1 MFPVNSSLHHGVSLL
16 SVGFHRSGSPP
27 SPILRRRYAILRRT
41 PVAYGFVFR
50 LPRFPPS
57 FRALACA
64 LPVGPEAVP
73 RGQGHFA
80 AGIPHSGSSCA
91 DNAGLLRFPA
101 GPSHTYAVLQD
112 PGRIEMSSPLA
123 ATPILPPH
131 PTQRRLRQ
139 AHDFVANARPQ
150 CLLSMLHEQRYRRPC
165 KTGFRLAGSPLPGG
179 SRTL

>member
-1 MFPVNSSLHHGVSLL
+1 MFPVNSSLSWRL
-16 SVGFHRSGSPP
+16 P
-27 SPILRRRYAILRRT
+27 SLRRV
-41 PVAYGFVFR
+41 PSV
-50 LPRFPPS
+50 RFPAFADTTETLRHPALHTGRLWFRCPAPALPS
-57 FRALACA
+57 FASCFRSRAPA
-64 LPVGPEAVP
+64 GPEVV
-73 RGQGHFA
+73 RSGQGHFA
-80 AGIPHSGSSCA
+80 AGVPHSGSSRA

-123 ATPILPPH
+123 AIPMLPPH

-139 AHDFVANARPQ
+139 AHDFVANTRPQ
-150 CLLSMLHEQRYRRPC
+150 CLLSMLHERRYRRPC